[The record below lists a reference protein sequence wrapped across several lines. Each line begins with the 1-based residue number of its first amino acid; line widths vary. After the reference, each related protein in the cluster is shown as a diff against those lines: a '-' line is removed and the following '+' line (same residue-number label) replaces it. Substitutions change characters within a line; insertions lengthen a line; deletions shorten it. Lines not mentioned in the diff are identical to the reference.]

1 MIYELRHN
9 YKITELVKMAGIA
22 RSTCYYQIK
31 QAKKFDNVADA
42 DFCAKDRAGSFCFAQ
57 NQYGREKRVKR
68 GVGMNEAGLGRQTN
82 LWRMMLTKP
91 RMTLRWLLEHRPGYG
106 VPLLTVLQGIAI
118 TFQQV
123 TNEELM
129 RLVNFPAFVM
139 MAVVTGPLWGAVA
152 VYGGSYIMKWTGRV
166 FGGAANVA
174 QLRMALAWASLPS
187 VFQLLIVLG
196 VLLRF
201 GVTGEAIEPLAALQS
216 GAISVA
222 IGLWQLVLLIAC
234 LMEVQEYAF
243 SKALGNVVLF
253 TLVMFFVLLL
263 PLILV
268 GIVLVS

>member
-1 MIYELRHN
+1 
-9 YKITELVKMAGIA
+9 
-22 RSTCYYQIK
+22 
-31 QAKKFDNVADA
+31 
-42 DFCAKDRAGSFCFAQ
+42 
-57 NQYGREKRVKR
+57 
-68 GVGMNEAGLGRQTN
+68 MNEEEQGGKMN
-82 LWRMMLTKP
+82 PWRMILSKP
-91 RMTLRWLLEHRPGYG
+91 RVTLRWLLANRPGYG

-123 TNEELM
+123 SNEELM
-129 RLVNFPAFVM
+129 RLVNFPVFVM

-166 FGGAANVA
+166 FGGVANVM

-187 VFQLLIVLG
+187 LFQLLIVFG

-201 GVTGEAIEPLAALQS
+201 GVTGAAIEPLAALQT

-243 SKALGNVVLF
+243 SKALGNIVLF

-263 PLILV
+263 PLILL
-268 GIVLVS
+268 GILLVS